1 MTSLGSGQAGRYR
14 LTESS
19 PLRKS
24 PKRTWKPR
32 GTWGWLLTV
41 ISVLLAALMATV
53 ACCMLVTVPWR
64 ELGLL
69 GAMALFFPPALAF
82 VHADCHGAGIRSS
95 AKPRQAGCLAVGL
108 NRSANDRDG
117 PDSCWP
123 DMAAFAP
130 IERTAVAG
138 HLPGKRNAHELG
150 PSPDGPTV
158 SYGRSKDGSTL
169 ELDVWGTGLPHS
181 GPLRPAVI
189 FVHGG
194 GWTHGTRSM
203 LPDWDRW
210 LNQLGYE
217 VFDVE
222 YRMPPPV
229 RWQDEVGDVKA
240 ALGWV
245 AVHAAEY
252 YVDPAR
258 ISIMGN
264 SAGGNLSMLA
274 AYAMGDRLLPACT
287 DVPEVAVRSVVNLYG
302 PPDAA
307 LLYRTTPSYNYVRG
321 VMTQYIGGS
330 PDEFPERYQALSP
343 LSHIGTR
350 TPPTIMLL
358 GTSDQIV
365 PTDQSSAL
373 QQALSAAGIAHE
385 IYLLPAND
393 HGFDLNWG
401 GFGTQIA
408 RSKIEDFLKRHG

>member
-1 MTSLGSGQAGRYR
+1 LI
-14 LTESS
+14 ESS
-19 PLRKS
+19 PLRES
-24 PKRTWKPR
+24 RERSWKPR
-32 GTWGWLLTV
+32 GVWAWLLTV
-41 ISVLLAALMATV
+41 ISVLLAALMVTV
-53 ACCMLVTVPWR
+53 AFCMLVTVPWR
-64 ELGLL
+64 ALALL
-69 GAMALFFPPALAF
+69 GSGARFFPLHLLFFTLIAMGLEFAAARSRASLAAWLSGLTALLTIAMALIP
-82 VHADCHGAGIRSS
+82 
-95 AKPRQAGCLAVGL
+95 VGL
-108 NRSANDRDG
+108 TWQRSRQLNVPLSLGTYLANGMHMNSGHPQTDR
-117 PDSCWP
+117 
-123 DMAAFAP
+123 
-130 IERTAVAG
+130 
-138 HLPGKRNAHELG
+138 
-150 PSPDGPTV
+150 TV
-158 SYGRSKDGSTL
+158 SYGMAKDGSKL

-181 GPLRPAVI
+181 GPLRPAVV

-203 LPDWDRW
+203 LPEWDRW

-274 AYAMGDRLLPACT
+274 AYAVGDPLLPAST

-307 LLYRTTPSYNYVRG
+307 LLYRSTPSYNYVRG

-330 PDEFPERYQALSP
+330 PDEFPERYRALSP
-343 LSHIGTR
+343 LSHIGAR
-350 TPPTIMLL
+350 TPPTLMLL

-373 QQALSAAGIAHE
+373 QQALSAVGIAHE